1 MRKYLIVI
9 EKAGDNYSAFSP
21 DMPGCIATGS
31 TPEETERNMK
41 EAIELHIHGMKEDGL
56 PIPEPS
62 SLAKYY
68 KV

>member
-21 DMPGCIATGS
+21 DLPGCVATGK

-41 EAIELHIHGMKEDGL
+41 EAIESHLRGMEEDGT

-62 SLAKYY
+62 SLAKYCE
-68 KV
+68 V